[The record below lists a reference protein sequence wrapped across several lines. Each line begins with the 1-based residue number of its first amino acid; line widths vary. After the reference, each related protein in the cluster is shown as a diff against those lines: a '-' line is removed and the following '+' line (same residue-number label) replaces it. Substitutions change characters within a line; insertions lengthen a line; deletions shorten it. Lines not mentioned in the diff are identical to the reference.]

1 MTESPKPS
9 SAKVFIVDDHPIVRR
24 GLTQLLA
31 DESDLE
37 VCGEAPDGSVA
48 LRLLDETRPDVII
61 VDLSLER
68 GIGGIELIKEIRA
81 RNEGMKILVSSM
93 HDEKLFAE
101 RCLNAG
107 AMGYVNKQEAPEKI
121 VTAIRRVLAGKVYV
135 SEEMSER
142 FLARMVQGEDL
153 RERTSAIDSLS
164 DRELEVFELI
174 GRGETT
180 RQIAQ
185 DLHLSVKTIE
195 TYRENIKAKLSL
207 ANTNELMQHAVKWVL
222 DAK

>member
-1 MTESPKPS
+1 
-9 SAKVFIVDDHPIVRR
+9 
-24 GLTQLLA
+24 
-31 DESDLE
+31 
-37 VCGEAPDGSVA
+37 
-48 LRLLDETRPDVII
+48 
-61 VDLSLER
+61 LER
-68 GIGGIELIKEIRA
+68 GIGGIELIKEILA
-81 RNEGMKILVSSM
+81 RNEEMKILVSSM

-107 AMGYVNKQEAPEKI
+107 AMGYVNKQEAPENI
-121 VTAIRRVLAGKVYV
+121 VRAIRRILAGKVYV

-142 FLARMVQGEDL
+142 FLARMVRGEDL
-153 RERTSAIDSLS
+153 RERTSATDSLS

-174 GRGETT
+174 GRGHTT

-207 ANTNELMQHAVKWVL
+207 ANTTELMQHAVKWVL